1 MKRKELI
8 NFNLSALFIALG
20 LILPFLTGQIQ
31 QIGSML
37 LPMHIPVLLCGLICG
52 WKYGLFVGFILAP
65 LRSVIFGMPPMF
77 PTAIAM
83 AFELATYGVVIGF
96 LYQRSN
102 KKSVASVY
110 RSMIGAMISGRIVW
124 GLVMMLILEIRRSI
138 FTWKMF
144 IAGAFLNA
152 IPGIILQ
159 LVLIPSIMVILDR
172 TKMIQF
178 SKKVKSEVEGSEN

>member
-8 NFNLSALFIALG
+8 NFNLSAVFIALG

-31 QIGSML
+31 QIGTML

-52 WKYGLFVGFILAP
+52 WKYGLFIGFILPP

-102 KKSVASVY
+102 KKICSFCLSFYDRCYDIWKNSLGGSRYDGNFRNKRKHFYLEDVY
-110 RSMIGAMISGRIVW
+110 SG
-124 GLVMMLILEIRRSI
+124 SI
-138 FTWKMF
+138 FKCYTRNYPAASPYSF
-144 IAGAFLNA
+144 YYGN
-152 IPGIILQ
+152 
-159 LVLIPSIMVILDR
+159 
-172 TKMIQF
+172 T
-178 SKKVKSEVEGSEN
+178 